1 MAKDAEGVI
10 RGGGSGA
17 ASFENTQVK
26 TESTARSLK
35 VLVTGGVGFL
45 GSAIVRALQE
55 FHPDWH
61 IWILDK
67 NDVGKAKSDE
77 FALLEGCRYEFV
89 QADITDRSSVTAAL
103 ALVRPDAVIHT
114 AGIVPSLSER

>member
-10 RGGGSGA
+10 RGGGADSA
-17 ASFENTQVK
+17 PLENDHVV
-26 TESTARSLK
+26 TESAVHSLK
-35 VLVTGGVGFL
+35 VLVTGGAGFL

-55 FHPDWH
+55 LRPNWH

-67 NDVGKAKSDE
+67 NEIGDVKSNDHE
-77 FALLEGCRYEFV
+77 LLRGCRYDFV
-89 QADITDRSSVTAAL
+89 RADITDTSSIAAAL

-114 AGIVPSLSER
+114 AGIIPSLSER